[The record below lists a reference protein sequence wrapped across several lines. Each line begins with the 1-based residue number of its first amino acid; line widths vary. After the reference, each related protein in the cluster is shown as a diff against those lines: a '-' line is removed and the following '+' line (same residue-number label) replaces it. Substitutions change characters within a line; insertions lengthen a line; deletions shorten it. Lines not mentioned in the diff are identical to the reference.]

1 MKTVAVFG
9 GTFNPIHKG
18 HTEIISA
25 LSQKPE
31 ISKVV
36 LMPTKIPPHKTVDF
50 LADERHRVNMCNI
63 IADKFN
69 NVEVSDL
76 ELKRVGK
83 SYTIDT
89 VSELKRL
96 YPDSKIAI
104 TIGADMV
111 VTFSEWKNYQAL
123 INEVKIFAFGRNT
136 ISDDEF
142 KKGIVFLKSIGA
154 DIECINKTIPNI
166 SSTEIRTNLQ
176 NNKDT
181 SKLLDSE
188 IYEYIISNNIYGA

>member
-18 HTEIISA
+18 HTEIIAA

-31 ISKVV
+31 ISKII

-166 SSTEIRTNLQ
+166 SSTEIRMNLQ
-176 NNKDT
+176 NNNDS

>member
-1 MKTVAVFG
+1 M
-9 GTFNPIHKG
+9 
-18 HTEIISA
+18 
-25 LSQKPE
+25 
-31 ISKVV
+31 
-36 LMPTKIPPHKTVDF
+36 
-50 LADERHRVNMCNI
+50 
-63 IADKFN
+63 
-69 NVEVSDL
+69 

-89 VSELKRL
+89 VSELKNL
-96 YPDSKIAI
+96 YPDSKFAI

-111 VTFSEWKNYQAL
+111 VTFSEWKDYQAL

-142 KKGIVFLKSIGA
+142 KKGIEFLKSIGA
-154 DIECINKTIPNI
+154 DIEHISKTIPNI
-166 SSTEIRTNLQ
+166 SSSEIRMNLK
-176 NNKDT
+176 NNNDT

>member
-18 HTEIISA
+18 HTEIIGA
-25 LSQKPE
+25 LNQKPE
-31 ISKVV
+31 ISKII

-50 LADERHRVNMCNI
+50 LADELHRINMCNI
-63 IADKFN
+63 IASKFN

-76 ELKRVGK
+76 ELKRTGK

-96 YPDSKIAI
+96 YPNSNIAI

-111 VTFSEWKNYQAL
+111 VTFSEWKNYQDL

-136 ISDDEF
+136 VSEEDLR
-142 KKGIVFLKSIGA
+142 KGIEFLKSIGA
-154 DIECINKTIPNI
+154 DIEHIDKKISDI
-166 SSTEIRTNLQ
+166 SSTQIRTNLQ
-176 NNKDT
+176 NNNESLHLIDR
-181 SKLLDSE
+181 E
-188 IYEYIISNNIYGA
+188 IYKYIISNNIYGV